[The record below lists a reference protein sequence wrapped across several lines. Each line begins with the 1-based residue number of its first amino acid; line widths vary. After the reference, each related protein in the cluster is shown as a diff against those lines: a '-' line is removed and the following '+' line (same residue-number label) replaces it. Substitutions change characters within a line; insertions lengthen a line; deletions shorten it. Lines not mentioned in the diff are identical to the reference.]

1 MHRYGSLHSLSF
13 FVLRVLSMQKKRD
26 APCGASREGWVFV
39 KSWRL
44 LEDEAFGSGAHG
56 GVDAEGVGAAGE
68 GAGVEAGGVARGLE
82 GE

>member
-1 MHRYGSLHSLSF
+1 MHRYGSLQSLSF
-13 FVLRVLSMQKKRD
+13 FVFRILPIQKRD
-26 APCGASREGWVFV
+26 APCGASREGEVFV

-44 LEDEAFGSGAHG
+44 LEDEAFGGGAHG